1 MLEILG
7 WQIVFRNSIYPSLY
21 FVIHPL
27 GQQLAW
33 SERRKLQTGPRV
45 YLGISSS
52 KRLTPVGS
60 RNSREIVVL
69 CMIDRSVTVVSN
81 D

>member
-7 WQIVFRNSIYPSLY
+7 LEGWQIVSINSVYPSLY

-27 GQQLAW
+27 DQRGIWHA
-33 SERRKLQTGPRV
+33 ED
-45 YLGISSS
+45 YLLSTFPTHSLGHQ
-52 KRLTPVGS
+52 
-60 RNSREIVVL
+60 VL
-69 CMIDRSVTVVSN
+69 SLIDRSVTVVSN